1 MVRQDFKINDVFEF
15 GKTEMGNWIDKKEWL
30 NNNEDEDRKKD
41 SKVIVADFDPRSP
54 SNGIVR

>member
-1 MVRQDFKINDVFEF
+1 
-15 GKTEMGNWIDKKEWL
+15 MGNWIDKKEWL